1 MRIAIYVRV
10 STQRQAQTQTI
21 EQQIDRLRAHLQAQG
36 WPLPE
41 GDIFRDDGYSGT
53 SLKRPG
59 LDRLRDRA
67 AMASFDKIFI
77 TDPDRLAR
85 NYVHQ
90 VLLLEELQKHGCRV
104 EFLDRPMSQDPHD
117 QLLLQIRGA
126 VAEYERTLIAERM
139 RRGRQR
145 QFQAGKMLPWTRAPY
160 GYRMAADRPRDPS
173 GVYQDPAEAAVV
185 AEIFAWYLEGR
196 HTLHGLVD
204 HLHELGVRSPS
215 GKPHWSGPS
224 VRGILRNPV
233 YTGRVYANRTRC
245 RAAQIRRSAT
255 HPIGRP
261 QGTATPLPER
271 EWIEVGTVPA
281 VITREQ
287 FDLVQAKLATN
298 QSFSARNNKVG
309 TYLLRSLVSCGGC
322 GLACLARR
330 LPPRNSYYV
339 CTGKTRAARHRNGA
353 TCESRYIPSRAID
366 DLVWQ
371 DLCDLLRHP
380 AAVAEA
386 FRLASVGAWHP
397 QEFQARRERLR
408 QGKASL
414 AQQLERLT
422 EAYLGGVIPLPEYER
437 RRAEIGVRDASL
449 AEQERR
455 LCGEADRL
463 NETLGLAASLE
474 AFRKRVSTGLETATF
489 DQKRQLVELLI
500 DRVVVTGDEIEIRYV
515 LPTSPQ
521 SEHVR
526 FCHLRLDYFHRPA
539 DRQLH
544 PALLPLRTP
553 DDLQVPPGVGFHPL
567 VEREVVILAV
577 GEHPRHLAHRLALE
591 PGEQLR
597 RRPRVVDIGGRHQ
610 HGQQQAHAVHDD
622 MPFPTVDVLGVVA
635 APLLTAGTGVDRLAV
650 DTGGRPGMVRLL
662 GGPGLAAEPVVDG
675 VQDAPA
681 TPSVEVPPDGALGRE
696 VLGQIPPLAAGSEDV
711 EDGVEDVAHVG
722 GTRPPA
728 GWGGREVGLDQG
740 PLLVGEVTRVVV
752 VWHTTSTPLEAPVFP
767 L

>member
-1 MRIAIYVRV
+1 MRVAIYVRV

-21 EQQIDRLRAHLQAQG
+21 DQQIDRLRTHLEAQG

-41 GDIFRDDGYSGT
+41 AHIFRDDGYSGA

-145 QFQAGKMLPWTRAPY
+145 RFQAGKLLPWTRAPY

-204 HLHELGVRSPS
+204 HLHDLGVPSPS

-233 YTGRVYANRTRC
+233 YTGRVYANRTRY
-245 RAAQIRRSAT
+245 RDAQVRRSAT

-261 QGTATPLPER
+261 HGTATPLPER
-271 EWIEVGTVPA
+271 EWVEVGPVPA
-281 VITREQ
+281 VVTREQ

-298 QSFSARNNKVG
+298 RSYSARNNKVG
-309 TYLLRSLVSCGGC
+309 TCLLRSLVSCGGC

-353 TCESRYIPSRAID
+353 TCESRYIPSQALD
-366 DLVWQ
+366 ELVWQ

-380 AAVAEA
+380 EAVAEA

-414 AQQLERLT
+414 TQQLERLT
-422 EAYLGGVIPLPEYER
+422 EAYLGGVIPLQEYER
-437 RRAEIGVRDASL
+437 RRGEIGARDASL

-455 LCGEADRL
+455 LSGEAARHD
-463 NETLGLAASLE
+463 EALGLAASLG
-474 AFRKRVSTGLETATF
+474 AFCERVSAGLEAATF
-489 DQKRQLVELLI
+489 DQKRQLVELII

-526 FCHLRLDYFHRPA
+526 FCHLRSD
-539 DRQLH
+539 
-544 PALLPLRTP
+544 
-553 DDLQVPPGVGFHPL
+553 
-567 VEREVVILAV
+567 
-577 GEHPRHLAHRLALE
+577 
-591 PGEQLR
+591 
-597 RRPRVVDIGGRHQ
+597 
-610 HGQQQAHAVHDD
+610 
-622 MPFPTVDVLGVVA
+622 
-635 APLLTAGTGVDRLAV
+635 
-650 DTGGRPGMVRLL
+650 
-662 GGPGLAAEPVVDG
+662 
-675 VQDAPA
+675 
-681 TPSVEVPPDGALGRE
+681 
-696 VLGQIPPLAAGSEDV
+696 
-711 EDGVEDVAHVG
+711 
-722 GTRPPA
+722 
-728 GWGGREVGLDQG
+728 
-740 PLLVGEVTRVVV
+740 
-752 VWHTTSTPLEAPVFP
+752 
-767 L
+767 

>member
-21 EQQIDRLRAHLQAQG
+21 EQQIDRLRTHLHAQG

-41 GDIFRDDGYSGT
+41 GDIFRDDGYSGA

-67 AMASFDKIFI
+67 ALASFDKIFI

-173 GVYQDPAEAAVV
+173 GVYQDPTEAAVV
-185 AEIFAWYLEGR
+185 AEMFAWYAEGR

-204 HLHELGVRSPS
+204 HLHGLGVPSPS

-224 VRGILRNPV
+224 IRGILRNPV
-233 YTGRVYANRTRC
+233 YTGHVYANRTRY
-245 RAAQIRRSAT
+245 RDAEVRRSAT

-261 QGTATPLPER
+261 HGTATPLPER
-271 EWIEVGTVPA
+271 EWIEVGAVPA
-281 VITREQ
+281 VVTREQ
-287 FDLVQAKLATN
+287 FDRVKAKLATN
-298 QSFSARNNKVG
+298 QSYSARNNKVG

-330 LPPRNSYYV
+330 LPPNSYYV
-339 CTGKTRAARHRNGA
+339 CTGKTRAARHRNGT
-353 TCESRYIPSRAID
+353 TCESRYIPSQAID

-380 AAVAEA
+380 AAVVEA

-397 QEFQARRERLR
+397 QEFQARRDRLR

-437 RRAEIGVRDASL
+437 RRGEIVSRDASL
-449 AEQERR
+449 AEQQRR
-455 LCGEADRL
+455 LCGEAERL
-463 NETLGLAASLE
+463 NEAIGLAASLE
-474 AFRKRVSTGLETATF
+474 AFCERVATGLENATF
-489 DQKRQLVELLI
+489 DQRRQLVELLI

-515 LPTSPQ
+515 FPTSPQ

-526 FCHLRLDYFHRPA
+526 FCHLRSDYFHHPA
-539 DRQLH
+539 PWQLH
-544 PALLPLRTP
+544 IADTP
-553 DDLQVPPGVGFHPL
+553 GWATDDLDHIASLRLRQPAPEVMIVVLPVGPDLLQAGLVLGGQSAQDLRRDRAVVGRGYAHQDHHQQTQGVDDEMTLPPGDLLAPVVPPTVGDL
-567 VEREVVILAV
+567 
-577 GEHPRHLAHRLALE
+577 
-591 PGEQLR
+591 
-597 RRPRVVDIGGRHQ
+597 GG
-610 HGQQQAHAVHDD
+610 
-622 MPFPTVDVLGVVA
+622 L
-635 APLLTAGTGVDRLAV
+635 DRLAV
-650 DTGGRPGMVRLL
+650 DAPGAGVGVTTLGHAELL
-662 GGPGLAAEPVVDG
+662 PQGVEDLLPGAVGLPLGEVVIHR
-675 VQDAPA
+675 
-681 TPSVEVPPDGALGRE
+681 ALGRQVVRE
-696 VLGQIPPLAAGSEDV
+696 HVPLAPRACEV
-711 EDGVEDVAHVG
+711 EDRVEDLPHVDFPRPSYPVDGDQRLDDRPLIVAQIG
-722 GTRPPA
+722 G
-728 GWGGREVGLDQG
+728 VGLTHRG
-740 PLLVGEVTRVVV
+740 MSCCREILG
-752 VWHTTSTPLEAPVFP
+752 TS
-767 L
+767 

>member
-21 EQQIDRLRAHLQAQG
+21 DQQIDRLRTHLQAQG
-36 WPLPE
+36 WRLPE
-41 GDIFRDDGYSGT
+41 GDVFRDDGYSGA

-145 QFQAGKMLPWTRAPY
+145 QFQAGKMLPWARAPC

-173 GVYQDPAEAAVV
+173 GVYQDPTEAAVV
-185 AEIFAWYLEGR
+185 AEMFAWYSEGR
-196 HTLHGLVD
+196 RTLHGLVD
-204 HLHELGVRSPS
+204 HLHGLGVPSPS
-215 GKPHWSGPS
+215 GKPFWSGPS
-224 VRGILRNPV
+224 ARGILKNPV
-233 YTGRVYANRTRC
+233 YTGRVYAGRTRY
-245 RAAQIRRSAT
+245 RDAQVRRSAT

-261 QGTATPLPER
+261 HGTASPVPEG
-271 EWIEVGTVPA
+271 EWIEVGAVPA
-281 VITREQ
+281 VVTREQ
-287 FDLVQAKLATN
+287 FDRVQAKLATN
-298 QSFSARNNKVG
+298 RSFSARNNKIG

-353 TCESRYIPSRAID
+353 TCETRYIPSQAID

-371 DLCDLLRHP
+371 DLRELLRHP
-380 AAVAEA
+380 ETVAEA

-397 QEFQARRERLR
+397 QEFQARRDRLR

-437 RRAEIGVRDASL
+437 RNAEIGARDASL

-455 LCGEADRL
+455 LSGEADRL

-474 AFRKRVSTGLETATF
+474 AFCERVSTGLETATF
-489 DQKRQLVELLI
+489 DQKRRLVELLI

-515 LPTSPQ
+515 FPTSPQ

-526 FCHLRLDYFHRPA
+526 FCHLRSDYFLHPTPLDHAEPLAPRRAALHPDHIPAVLGDPLVQRMIVILVIPPELRQAGERLPVQLPEYPRGRGAVIRRATGDGHRQEQAESVDHDVPLPA
-539 DRQLH
+539 DK
-544 PALLPLRTP
+544 PLT
-553 DDLQVPPGVGFHPL
+553 
-567 VEREVVILAV
+567 A
-577 GEHPRHLAHRLALE
+577 
-591 PGEQLR
+591 
-597 RRPRVVDIGGRHQ
+597 
-610 HGQQQAHAVHDD
+610 
-622 MPFPTVDVLGVVA
+622 VVA
-635 APLLTAGTGVDRLAV
+635 VWAADLGRLDRLAV
-650 DTGGRPGMVRLL
+650 DAAGARRRLPARLL
-662 GGPGLAAEPVVDG
+662 SDPGAQGVVDG
-675 VQDAPA
+675 PPGAV
-681 TPSVEVPPDGALGRE
+681 VPP
-696 VLGQIPPLAAGSEDV
+696 P
-711 EDGVEDVAHVG
+711 
-722 GTRPPA
+722 
-728 GWGGREVGLDQG
+728 
-740 PLLVGEVTRVVV
+740 GEVV
-752 VWHTTSTPLEAPVFP
+752 
-767 L
+767 

>member
-36 WPLPE
+36 LPLPE
-41 GDIFRDDGYSGT
+41 EDIFRDDGYSGA
-53 SLKRPG
+53 SLRRPG

-160 GYRMAADRPRDPS
+160 GYRMAADHPRDPS
-173 GVYQDPAEAAVV
+173 GVYLDPNEAAVV
-185 AEIFAWYLEGR
+185 AEMFAWYLEGR

-204 HLHELGVRSPS
+204 HLHELAVPSPS

-224 VRGILRNPV
+224 IRGILRNPV
-233 YTGRVYANRTRC
+233 YTGRVYANRARC
-245 RAAQIRRSAT
+245 RDAQIRRSAT

-261 QGTATPLPER
+261 HGTATPLPER
-271 EWIEVGTVPA
+271 DWIDVGAVPA
-281 VITREQ
+281 VVTREQ
-287 FDLVQAKLATN
+287 FDLVQAKLAAN

-309 TYLLRSLVSCGGC
+309 TYLLRSLVSCGGR
-322 GLACLARR
+322 GLACLGRR
-330 LPPRNSYYV
+330 LPPNSYYV

-353 TCESRYIPSRAID
+353 TCASRYIPTQAID

-380 AAVAEA
+380 AAAAEA
-386 FRLASVGAWHP
+386 FRLASVGGWHP

-437 RRAEIGVRDASL
+437 RRADIVSRDASL

-455 LCGEADRL
+455 LSGEAERL
-463 NETLGLAASLE
+463 NEALGLAASLE
-474 AFRKRVSTGLETATF
+474 AFCERVSAGLESATF
-489 DQKRQLVELLI
+489 NQRRELVELLI
-500 DRVVVTGDEIEIRYV
+500 DRVIVTGDEIEIRYV

-526 FCHLRLDYFHRPA
+526 FCHLRSDYFH
-539 DRQLH
+539 H
-544 PALLPLRTP
+544 PATWQQHETPLR
-553 DDLQVPPGVGFHPL
+553 
-567 VEREVVILAV
+567 
-577 GEHPRHLAHRLALE
+577 
-591 PGEQLR
+591 
-597 RRPRVVDIGGRHQ
+597 
-610 HGQQQAHAVHDD
+610 
-622 MPFPTVDVLGVVA
+622 LG
-635 APLLTAGTGVDRLAV
+635 
-650 DTGGRPGMVRLL
+650 
-662 GGPGLAAEPVVDG
+662 
-675 VQDAPA
+675 
-681 TPSVEVPPDGALGRE
+681 
-696 VLGQIPPLAAGSEDV
+696 
-711 EDGVEDVAHVG
+711 
-722 GTRPPA
+722 
-728 GWGGREVGLDQG
+728 
-740 PLLVGEVTRVVV
+740 
-752 VWHTTSTPLEAPVFP
+752 
-767 L
+767 

>member
-1 MRIAIYVRV
+1 MKIAIYVRV

-21 EQQIDRLRAHLQAQG
+21 EQQIDRLRMHVQAQG

-41 GDIFRDDGYSGT
+41 EGIFRDDGYSGA

-145 QFQAGKMLPWTRAPY
+145 QFEAGKMLPWTRAPY

-185 AEIFAWYLEGR
+185 AEMFAWYLEGR

-204 HLHELGVRSPS
+204 HLHELGVPSPS

-224 VRGILRNPV
+224 IRGILRNPV
-233 YTGRVYANRTRC
+233 YTGRIYAGRTRT
-245 RAAQIRRSAT
+245 REAKIRRSAT

-261 QGTATPLPER
+261 QGTATPIPKGD
-271 EWIEVGTVPA
+271 WIEVGAVPA
-281 VITREQ
+281 VVSQDQ
-287 FDLVQAKLATN
+287 FDCVQAKLAAN
-298 QSFSARNNKVG
+298 ASFSARNNKVG
-309 TYLLRSLVSCGGC
+309 AYLLRSLVSCGEC

-330 LPPRNSYYV
+330 LPPRSSYYV

-353 TCESRYIPSRAID
+353 SCKSLYIPSQAID

-371 DLCDLLRHP
+371 DLCELLRHP
-380 AAVAEA
+380 EAVTEA

-397 QEFQARRERLR
+397 QEFQARRDRLR
-408 QGKASL
+408 QGRASL

-437 RRAEIGVRDASL
+437 RRSEIEARDASL

-455 LCGEADRL
+455 LAGEADRL
-463 NETLGLAASLE
+463 SETLGLAASLE
-474 AFRKRVSTGLETATF
+474 AFCKRVSTGLETANF
-489 DQKRQLVELLI
+489 DQRRQLVELLI

-521 SEHVR
+521 SENVR
-526 FCHLRLDYFHRPA
+526 FCHLRSDYFDRPA
-539 DRQLH
+539 DRQPH
-544 PALLPLRTP
+544 PALGILRAAH
-553 DDLQVPPGVGFHPL
+553 DAQVVLRVVLDPL
-567 VEREVVILAV
+567 V
-577 GEHPRHLAHRLALE
+577 
-591 PGEQLR
+591 
-597 RRPRVVDIGGRHQ
+597 
-610 HGQQQAHAVHDD
+610 
-622 MPFPTVDVLGVVA
+622 
-635 APLLTAGTGVDRLAV
+635 
-650 DTGGRPGMVRLL
+650 
-662 GGPGLAAEPVVDG
+662 
-675 VQDAPA
+675 
-681 TPSVEVPPDGALGRE
+681 
-696 VLGQIPPLAAGSEDV
+696 
-711 EDGVEDVAHVG
+711 
-722 GTRPPA
+722 
-728 GWGGREVGLDQG
+728 
-740 PLLVGEVTRVVV
+740 
-752 VWHTTSTPLEAPVFP
+752 
-767 L
+767 